1 MTLENPNATSDKEL
15 VIFRDSYSCS
25 LAPLLVEQYK
35 TVTLVD
41 LRYMMSSLLPQYV
54 DFAGKDVL
62 FLYNEQ
68 VVNHSEMLK

>member
-1 MTLENPNATSDKEL
+1 
-15 VIFRDSYSCS
+15 
-25 LAPLLVEQYK
+25 
-35 TVTLVD
+35 
-41 LRYMMSSLLPQYV
+41 MMSSLLPQYV